1 MATITGLNMI
11 KSVFAAL
18 GAKTS
23 DSNYAVPLL
32 NKTTA
37 EPKGYMDMASLASVL
52 GDISLGRESITVPAN
67 SSVPFPSDL
76 ANKVFLAYNP
86 KTSTALSVFFKP
98 GGGNQ
103 IVRVAGQ
110 SVGLSVG
117 DESEAALHISVVDD
131 VLTITNNRS
140 SIGEFRYRPLL

>member
-52 GDISLGRESITVPAN
+52 GDILFGSGGIEITSSTDMDSLTSPGIYVCKSQSIASTLVNLPDGTNFNAFHLLVFCPYGGSSYAGQLLVYRTSLFIRHRN
-67 SSVPFPSDL
+67 SSGLMNSWR
-76 ANKVFLAYNP
+76 KVTTETVSA
-86 KTSTALSVFFKP
+86 
-98 GGGNQ
+98 
-103 IVRVAGQ
+103 
-110 SVGLSVG
+110 
-117 DESEAALHISVVDD
+117 
-131 VLTITNNRS
+131 
-140 SIGEFRYRPLL
+140 